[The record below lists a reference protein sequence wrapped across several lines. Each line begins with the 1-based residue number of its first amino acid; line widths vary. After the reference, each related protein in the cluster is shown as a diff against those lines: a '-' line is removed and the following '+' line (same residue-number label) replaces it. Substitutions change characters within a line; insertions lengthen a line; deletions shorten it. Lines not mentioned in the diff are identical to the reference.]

1 MSSSVG
7 VGAASCPPA
16 SASWSTSTRCP
27 RTATS
32 YDSPATN
39 RTSSCAMSPV
49 PGSNAVV
56 CTWSISTLPAGSVLL
71 SSVNT
76 RGGTSGRCDG
86 YARQGPWSLRSALTV
101 HGRDSVMARLPAA
114 WPGIQR
120 GPEPGVV
127 HDLLERHLP
136 VKAEHGPRVERLDDR
151 LAGAA
156 PPARLRNI
164 LSSFYTL

>member
-1 MSSSVG
+1 
-7 VGAASCPPA
+7 
-16 SASWSTSTRCP
+16 
-27 RTATS
+27 
-32 YDSPATN
+32 
-39 RTSSCAMSPV
+39 
-49 PGSNAVV
+49 
-56 CTWSISTLPAGSVLL
+56 
-71 SSVNT
+71 
-76 RGGTSGRCDG
+76 
-86 YARQGPWSLRSALTV
+86 
-101 HGRDSVMARLPAA
+101 MARLPAA

-164 LSSFYTL
+164 LSSFSTLIGELPPLGEALPHPAGHDLEPGPVQGARYRGHLGDDLRTVPDSIIATTPAGPGPAEPVEYLARGLVVDLHDRGECRGPGDGFNTPMGI